1 MMCVSSEEYSEIL
14 FRIQNG
20 ITTLEEERARLG
32 MMPQN
37 NSVSTIELIDNRIT
51 DIKENKWKNVNDV
64 YND

>member
-51 DIKENKWKNVNDV
+51 DIKENK
-64 YND
+64 